1 MYLLKGYLGY
11 ECKNNYHVQI
21 KLFNFCVNCSELW
34 KDLATMSLHECE
46 VIKHA
51 LSDTVCFSTVDMVN
65 HLIISAFLG
74 TNMTGKTISEQ
85 NAFDRC

>member
-21 KLFNFCVNCSELW
+21 KLFNFCVNCSVLW

-51 LSDTVCFSTVDMVN
+51 LSDTVCFSAADIVN
-65 HLIISAFLG
+65 NQHLKFQPFLEQIW
-74 TNMTGKTISEQ
+74 TISKQ